1 VSDKFPKLLSTKRA
15 PVSLWLEIITREV
28 QLQPDSGAEPYYAIA
43 QPDFVVAVAV
53 TPQRRVLLVRQ
64 YRPAIRR
71 FSLEFPAGMVDENED
86 PAAAVARKLLEETG
100 YPAKSILEIGRAA
113 TSAGRIDN
121 ITYSFFIE
129 ANERVLNFV
138 EEPGVAVSS
147 ANFSELRELIVS
159 GELAEQTHLGAIA
172 LALCKGLIRL

>member
-1 VSDKFPKLLSTKRA
+1 VSDEFPRLLSTKRT
-15 PVSLWLEIITREV
+15 PVSPWLEIITREV
-28 QLQPDSGAEPYYAIA
+28 QFSPDSGAEPYYAIA

-71 FSLEFPAGMVDENED
+71 FSLELPAGTVDENEG
-86 PAAAVARKLLEETG
+86 PAVGVARELLEETG

-121 ITYSFFIE
+121 ITHSFYIE
-129 ANERVLNFV
+129 ADERVLNFV
-138 EEPGVAVSS
+138 EEPGIAVSS
-147 ANFSELRELIVS
+147 ASGSELRELILS
-159 GELAEQTHLGAIA
+159 GELAEQTHLGAIG
-172 LALCKGLIRL
+172 LALCKDLIRL